1 MMNCYEKIG
10 LSRVVNASGRMSKLG
25 ASTIS
30 DITATQVIEAAKNYV
45 VVDELIDR
53 AGQIISQYTLAQD
66 SCVCCSASA
75 AIAISVAGLIS
86 KGKKSIIEKLPVTDG
101 LANEVIIQKGHVINY
116 GACED
121 QMIRLGGGK
130 VVEVGMANKVELEDI
145 ELMKKR
151 SV

>member
-30 DITATQVIEAAKNYV
+30 DITAKQVIEAAKNYV

-66 SCVCCSASA
+66 SCVCSSASA

-86 KGKKSIIEKLPVTDG
+86 KGKK
-101 LANEVIIQKGHVINY
+101 
-116 GACED
+116 
-121 QMIRLGGGK
+121 
-130 VVEVGMANKVELEDI
+130 
-145 ELMKKR
+145 
-151 SV
+151 